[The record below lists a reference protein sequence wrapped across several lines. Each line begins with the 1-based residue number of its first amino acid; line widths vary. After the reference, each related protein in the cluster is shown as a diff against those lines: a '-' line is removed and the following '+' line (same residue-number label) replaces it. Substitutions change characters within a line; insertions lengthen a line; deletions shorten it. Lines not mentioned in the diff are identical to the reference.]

1 MRKDFDG
8 KAWATTHGG
17 DFQDLIR
24 RAREKARGKQKGVG
38 DEQGVLEEKV
48 RTDGDENGVPSE
60 NRRMSPQSADG
71 EEISIHPHIDDA
83 GGGGGGGGGTATA
96 DEHLSEPSYR
106 HGREPMQPENTIT
119 HPPEQHH
126 PIPNL
131 RKPLSGEKSP
141 FFKSDIDPPPSASTV
156 DLTSQG

>member
-38 DEQGVLEEKV
+38 GEEGVSEEKG
-48 RTDGDENGVPSE
+48 RIDGGADGKPTE
-60 NRRMSPQSADG
+60 NRRISRQSANG
-71 EEISIHPHIDDA
+71 EEVSNRPNIDDDN
-83 GGGGGGGGGTATA
+83 GGGTTA
-96 DEHLSEPSYR
+96 QEHLSEPS
-106 HGREPMQPENTIT
+106 HHHAHKSLQPGTTIP
-119 HPPEQHH
+119 HQQEQEQHN

-131 RKPLSGEKSP
+131 PTTLGAEKSP